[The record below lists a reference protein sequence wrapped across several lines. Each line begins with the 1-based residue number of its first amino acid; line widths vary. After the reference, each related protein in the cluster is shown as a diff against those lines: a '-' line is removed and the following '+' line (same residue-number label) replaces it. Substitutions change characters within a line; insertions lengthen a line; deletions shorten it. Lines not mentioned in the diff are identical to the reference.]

1 MSNYRDNQVHMIA
14 DYEGDVT
21 ELIKDREKGIYP
33 ILCTRDL
40 VLFPTV
46 LTPIILGRSQS
57 IAVLEHFQQQK
68 KGEAIF
74 CAFAQKDSDEENP
87 TQEDLYEIGV
97 FCRLIKMID
106 LPGQEGQTTI
116 VAQGLGRCKLNKIT
130 QSVPFYEGE
139 VESVSEGWPEKDDAE
154 FALLQQTLRAQTI
167 QLIHACEDMPNEAE
181 YALNNISNPLVRPN
195 FIFSSMPFTVEDKM
209 KLLCMDKVKDR
220 IIEALKM
227 ENVLMQ
233 MYALQSDIRRKT
245 KNDIDEQQREY
256 FLQQQLKNIKEELG
270 GNDMSPEKKEILD
283 KAKTKKWNENVEK
296 TFQKEFKKLDTLH
309 PQSPDYSTQINYLQT
324 LVDLPWDECT
334 KDDLSLKHA
343 KKVLDKDHYGME
355 KVKERILEYLAV
367 RALRDDLKSPILCLY
382 GPPGVGKTSLG
393 RSIAKAMNR
402 KYVRMSLGGLH
413 DESEIRGHRRTY
425 IGAMPGRIIKNIQ
438 KAGAS
443 NPVFILDEIDKI
455 TQNTVNGDPSSAL
468 LEVLDPEQNNAFH
481 DNYLDVDYDLSKVL
495 FIATANDLNTI
506 PRPLLD
512 RMETIEVSGYITEE
526 KEEIA
531 KRHLIPKEKD
541 NTGLGDQR
549 LSFTKQATEKIIEQY
564 TRESGVRQLEIQIN
578 KALRKLAFMKAS
590 KGELPFSRI
599 TPKEIESL
607 LGKPPFYRDIY
618 QGNDYAGVVTG
629 LAWTSVGGEILFI
642 ETSLSKGNG
651 NKLTLTGNLGDVMKE
666 SAMLALEYVKSH
678 SDVLGIDYRIFDNWN
693 IHIHVPEGATPK
705 DGPSAGIT
713 IATSIASA
721 LTQRKVRKNTAMTG
735 EITLRGKVLPVG
747 GIKEKILAAKRAGI
761 TDIVMCR
768 ENRKDIEE
776 IPDMYLKGLSFH
788 YVENVLDVWDFALTD
803 ELVDNPTKFT
813 IEEKGK
819 TDK

>member
-57 IAVLEHFQQQK
+57 VAVLEHFQQQK

-220 IIEALKM
+220 IMEALKM

-270 GNDMSPEKKEILD
+270 GNDMSPEKKRFSTRLRPRNGTRMWR
-283 KAKTKKWNENVEK
+283 KPSKKNSRNSIRFTHKVQTTPPKSTISRPWWICLGMNV
-296 TFQKEFKKLDTLH
+296 
-309 PQSPDYSTQINYLQT
+309 P
-324 LVDLPWDECT
+324 
-334 KDDLSLKHA
+334 
-343 KKVLDKDHYGME
+343 
-355 KVKERILEYLAV
+355 
-367 RALRDDLKSPILCLY
+367 
-382 GPPGVGKTSLG
+382 
-393 RSIAKAMNR
+393 
-402 KYVRMSLGGLH
+402 
-413 DESEIRGHRRTY
+413 RT
-425 IGAMPGRIIKNIQ
+425 
-438 KAGAS
+438 
-443 NPVFILDEIDKI
+443 
-455 TQNTVNGDPSSAL
+455 T
-468 LEVLDPEQNNAFH
+468 
-481 DNYLDVDYDLSKVL
+481 
-495 FIATANDLNTI
+495 
-506 PRPLLD
+506 
-512 RMETIEVSGYITEE
+512 
-526 KEEIA
+526 
-531 KRHLIPKEKD
+531 
-541 NTGLGDQR
+541 
-549 LSFTKQATEKIIEQY
+549 
-564 TRESGVRQLEIQIN
+564 
-578 KALRKLAFMKAS
+578 
-590 KGELPFSRI
+590 
-599 TPKEIESL
+599 
-607 LGKPPFYRDIY
+607 
-618 QGNDYAGVVTG
+618 
-629 LAWTSVGGEILFI
+629 
-642 ETSLSKGNG
+642 
-651 NKLTLTGNLGDVMKE
+651 
-666 SAMLALEYVKSH
+666 
-678 SDVLGIDYRIFDNWN
+678 
-693 IHIHVPEGATPK
+693 
-705 DGPSAGIT
+705 
-713 IATSIASA
+713 
-721 LTQRKVRKNTAMTG
+721 
-735 EITLRGKVLPVG
+735 
-747 GIKEKILAAKRAGI
+747 
-761 TDIVMCR
+761 
-768 ENRKDIEE
+768 
-776 IPDMYLKGLSFH
+776 
-788 YVENVLDVWDFALTD
+788 
-803 ELVDNPTKFT
+803 
-813 IEEKGK
+813 
-819 TDK
+819 